1 MILFTGCSWTYGG
14 ELEGIEKDW
23 EFRRD
28 NRFSASFPQSINIS
42 KCGISNERIVS
53 NTIDYLEKN
62 TKPDFIVVQ
71 FTIMDRYSV
80 ANPHAEYGADWLSLQ
95 AYQTDPSRRRTPE
108 YVLAKT
114 FLKNFHNPEYAQ
126 NEFWRNV
133 CLLENYLDNK
143 DIPYY
148 MMRID
153 MDQFVQP
160 ELPNVYKNACKS
172 KNMFKLCE
180 NLLGHVRKKTPPP
193 NPNYCPNLSHI
204 DPNYGGGHPSAEG
217 HKLIANHLQGIVPK

>member
-28 NRFSASFPQSINIS
+28 NRFSASFPKSVNIS

-133 CLLENYLDNK
+133 CLLQTNEY
-143 DIPYY
+143 
-148 MMRID
+148 R
-153 MDQFVQP
+153 
-160 ELPNVYKNACKS
+160 EASKN

-180 NLLGHVRKKTPPP
+180 NLLGHVRKNTPPP

-204 DPNYGGGHPSAEG
+204 DCNYGGGHPSAKG
-217 HKLIANHLQGIVPK
+217 HKLIADHLQGIVPK